1 VWDFVWSVCPDHCA
15 IFMPVDMGLTQ
26 SVDIATV
33 LLALQFC
40 LQGGSSD
47 KMIQGILSWE
57 GHLIHSRYSVDG

>member
-1 VWDFVWSVCPDHCA
+1 
-15 IFMPVDMGLTQ
+15 MPVDMGLTQ